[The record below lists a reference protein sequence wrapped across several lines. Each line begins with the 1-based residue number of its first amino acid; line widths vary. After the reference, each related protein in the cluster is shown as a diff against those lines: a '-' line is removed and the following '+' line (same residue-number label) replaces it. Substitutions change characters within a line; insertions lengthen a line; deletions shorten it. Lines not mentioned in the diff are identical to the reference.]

1 MIVILRSQLWFLDH
15 SGASP
20 LVMTRSFKPPCQDN
34 CYVIWN
40 WDAVTKAFSGNL
52 NDMSW
57 LFQQMLKKTALIY
70 LMTYQWPMTIPRL
83 SLARYGHWWTCDP
96 TISKM
101 DTLYRFSQL
110 SYFFKSLLHFKV
122 NLMNF
127 TCNKGRLSARNMKCE
142 KMKLGLLLWFSLIQI
157 SHRSLPRRAI

>member
-1 MIVILRSQLWFLDH
+1 MILRPKHWFWDH
-15 SGASP
+15 SRPSP
-20 LVMTRSFKPPCQDN
+20 LVKTRSFKPPCQDN

-122 NLMNF
+122 IQFDEFHILPNR
-127 TCNKGRLSARNMKCE
+127 GRLSARNMKCE
-142 KMKLGLLLWFSLIQI
+142 QMKLVKI
-157 SHRSLPRRAI
+157 